1 MTDLVTTTIRNH
13 VLLIGVHRA
22 EKRNAWNT
30 EIIRAVAAAYT
41 ELRDSPD
48 LRCGVVYADGDHF
61 TAGLDLADVAP
72 VVAGGSVDDLLPG
85 ELCDPWDFFGE
96 PCPKPIVVAA
106 QGRCYT
112 LGIEL
117 ILASQAAVAA
127 SDTIFAQLEVAR
139 GIVPFG
145 GATFRLPRLGA
156 LGKRW
161 LFTAEE
167 FGPEAAL
174 SAGMVTE
181 VVAPGEQLD
190 RAIELAEIIA
200 AQAPLG
206 VQRALASAR
215 ASERQQRDEAA
226 ATIRDGIVELMGTAD
241 AMEGM
246 AAMMERRDPKFTGS

>member
-1 MTDLVTTTIRNH
+1 MTDLVTTSVRGN
-13 VLLIGVHRA
+13 VLVIGVHRA

-30 EIIRAVAAAYT
+30 EIIRAVATAYT
-41 ELRDSPD
+41 DLRDNPD
-48 LRCGVVYADGDHF
+48 LRAGVVYGDGDHF

-72 VVAGGSVDDLLPG
+72 VVASGSLDDLLPAH
-85 ELCDPWDFFGE
+85 LCDPWDFVGE

-117 ILASQAAVAA
+117 ILASQAAVVA

-156 LGKRW
+156 QGERW
-161 LFTAEE
+161 LLTAEQ
-167 FGPEAAL
+167 FGAEAAL
-174 SAGMVTE
+174 AAGMVTE
-181 VVAPGEQLD
+181 VVEPGAQLE
-190 RAIELAEIIA
+190 RAVALAELMA
-200 AQAPLG
+200 VQSPLG
-206 VQRALASAR
+206 VQAALASAR
-215 ASERQQRDEAA
+215 ASERSARDAA
-226 ATIRDGIVELMGTAD
+226 AAEVRQRLNNLMVSQD

-246 AAMMERRDPKFTGS
+246 AAMMERRDPIFTGQ